1 MLLQLATRRRKGY
14 VECETKGKEKEITK
28 KKG

>member
-1 MLLQLATRRRKGY
+1 MLLQLATRQGRGY
-14 VECETKGKEKEITK
+14 VECETKGKEKEIIK